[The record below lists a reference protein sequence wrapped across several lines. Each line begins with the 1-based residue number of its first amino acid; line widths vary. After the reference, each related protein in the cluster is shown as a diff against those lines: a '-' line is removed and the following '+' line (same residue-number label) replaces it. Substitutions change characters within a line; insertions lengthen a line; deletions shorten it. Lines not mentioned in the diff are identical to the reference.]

1 MRSSELNWIESN
13 RMNEYVHT
21 KKNGRVHRLVSDRH
35 SGADG
40 ISASSGLVDQRA
52 ATPNMGVDSIG

>member
-1 MRSSELNWIESN
+1 
-13 RMNEYVHT
+13 MNEYVHT